1 MTYVVMKDRL
11 GNGWYQVLDAGLM
24 VFPGA
29 GVQTLYSGADDK
41 ECLRVSLA
49 NGIQVMMEDFPGWS
63 RTDTDKRDSK

>member
-29 GVQTLYSGADDK
+29 GVQTLYSGADAK
-41 ECLRVSLA
+41 ECLRVCLA
-49 NGIQVMMEDFPGWS
+49 NEIQVMMQDFPGWS
-63 RTDTDKRDSK
+63 RTDTDKRDAK